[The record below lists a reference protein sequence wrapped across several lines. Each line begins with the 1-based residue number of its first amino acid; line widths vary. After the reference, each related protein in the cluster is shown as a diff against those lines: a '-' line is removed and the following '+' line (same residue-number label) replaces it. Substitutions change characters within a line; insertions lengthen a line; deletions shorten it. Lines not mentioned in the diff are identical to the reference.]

1 MNIEPYMT
9 PRLQILTE
17 KSINLDSGV
26 SAEISD
32 FCWDFQC
39 HHESSSVIMNSP
51 TWTGMYTTWYCDS
64 FLWFHVW
71 LTFQPRIRSYDW
83 IDTYLYRMLWQIW
96 DQIWYHP
103 IHGYRHH
110 IFTPEITQNE
120 TVRLKILTNGLN
132 RWTDGLNRRVWL
144 KIRLADHLSEIHHTR
159 TYNITMNRIEKN
171 LENPKSRIRKCNHHG
186 SWTLFGPQ
194 RSIFGRFR
202 HTRARSPSQRPCW
215 FVFKAHKWHPESKN
229 PSESTVSWL
238 ETTREQSFLSCL
250 RGI

>member
-1 MNIEPYMT
+1 M
-9 PRLQILTE
+9 
-17 KSINLDSGV
+17 
-26 SAEISD
+26 
-32 FCWDFQC
+32 F
-39 HHESSSVIMNSP
+39 
-51 TWTGMYTTWYCDS
+51 
-64 FLWFHVW
+64 
-71 LTFQPRIRSYDW
+71 TFQPCVWIYDW
-83 IDTYLYRMLWQIW
+83 IETYLYRMLLKIMYQIM
-96 DQIWYHP
+96 YHP
-103 IHGYRHH
+103 IHGYWHH